1 MNVQIMWMAAW
12 AVCAGSL
19 LAAPVDNNSLY
30 ERMKAE
36 RAAKAAAADSA
47 KADAAKPVKTEGWLT
62 DFEQAK
68 KEAAEQKQPMFVLF
82 TGSDWCP
89 WCVKLEGEAL
99 STEVFKAF
107 AATNMILFKADF
119 TRKPPPED
127 LMRQNRALQE
137 KFGIRGYPTVLLMDA
152 EEKTFAKTGYREGG
166 GEAYVE
172 HLKALMAKAVDKDN
186 GKDEA
191 AVEKK
196 DAKRKAGKKKNG
208 KNKE

>member
-1 MNVQIMWMAAW
+1 MRVWILGMAAY

-19 LAAPVDNNSLY
+19 LAAPANNNSLY
-30 ERMKAE
+30 DRMKAE
-36 RAAKAAAADSA
+36 RAAKAAAADPA
-47 KADAAKPVKTEGWLT
+47 KAEAAKPAKTEGWLT

-89 WCVKLEGEAL
+89 WCVKLSDEAL
-99 STEVFKAF
+99 STDAFKAF

-127 LMRQNRALQE
+127 LKRQNQALQE

-152 EEKTFAKTGYREGG
+152 EEKTFAKTGYRPGG

-172 HLKALMAKAVDKDN
+172 HLKELLAKAEDKES

-196 DAKRKAGKKKNG
+196 DAKRKTGKKKNG